1 MNNYPAKTMMDQMA
15 THGRYGDSMLVHM
28 NPVEVAGL
36 ASLSPTG
43 QLTTNPVTGQ
53 PEAFLP
59 FLAPLLGI
67 AGGAM
72 GLSTLGTAAL
82 TGIGTAAITGDLK
95 RGLISGLTAG
105 VAGGIGDM
113 VAGGA
118 EAAAAGVDAAT
129 SATDLATQQAIEGVS
144 GTLESGIDRALTGA
158 VDSGLTAGTD
168 IAGQLAETQA
178 GLAGIAPEAGDFA
191 GQLAQSQGSMN
202 AVMGGASDPAS
213 GFAGFS
219 DRIDDAVNGMSGMQ
233 RTMAIGVGS
242 GQLAQMDAMDAQAE
256 QAAQLEQESYEKR
269 MQAYND
275 LQGAYAAAQPGIARG
290 MSPMRAGM
298 SNLLPNPYVP
308 TMGAAAGGYIKRM
321 AEGGETSP
329 LGTEPTQEEARVLA
343 LASNRKALSAEDQ
356 AILQGYYSRRNED
369 MAAAQQAEQDAEA
382 AESGIVDGVFKIPDG
397 ATNAEALN
405 YLYTAGMIRPED
417 YNWFNTHFSQTGSG
431 SSQYFASDSFPGI
444 NDYLEQ
450 NNFNDENKAKVRR
463 VLGALDQAQ
472 TTGIKEEDLNYL
484 TEGAVKNFNIFG
496 GPGGNLGYGGI
507 DPISVQAGLRGGHS
521 VAPPPDYMTGFE
533 PEFSYFQD
541 DPNNIKIPTRM
552 YRPTQQGIESE
563 GDYFDPILDKEQYLE
578 QLQDYYRRL
587 ANYTPAEVEYPEEE
601 DSIEDDPDNQGS
613 DDNEGGDDEYYPPVD
628 EGEDPAE
635 GPGGGDPSE
644 PGGGGQPYVGPG
656 GNTSS
661 QWQTNK
667 ANILKKVQ
675 DGTASA
681 SDQQWYNDW
690 VTAGRPETQK
700 EMNDWRANNPFA
712 VPQSQTEDDSGEL
725 TKEEVESVQAEVQ
738 GGGSGLTFGGQ
749 SATPQ
754 KGGSKPT
761 IPSPGSAAY
770 NKMKKE
776 NPELLAQLEAERDA
790 ARAATKAKTPK
801 ADPNAG
807 PRPEGVSQYV
817 WDRASS
823 GDLTGL
829 NPTSVTRNESQRQA
843 LIDAG
848 YGGFV
853 DQAAQ
858 KGYEQR
864 VAHYMSNGA
873 TREEAE
879 RTAQQGMAEGG
890 PTDKVMLRTPMGEQP
905 VEGGGIANVPTG
917 MTASMPTEEEFQM
930 VAAALLG
937 MTEEADAII
946 DMFVSKYG
954 PEMFAK
960 LREMILK
967 ENVPN
972 AQTEGMIDGPG
983 GGMDDMVGG
992 MIGSQQPVA
1001 VSPGEYIV
1009 PADVVSGLGDGSSDA
1024 GARELDGMM
1033 DRVRMARGGTTN
1045 QAPQIDSQRI
1055 LPA

>member
-1 MNNYPAKTMMDQMA
+1 MNKYPAKTMMDQMA
-15 THGRYGDSMLVHM
+15 TQGRYGDSMLVHM

-118 EAAAAGVDAAT
+118 EAATAGVEAAT
-129 SATDLATQQAIEGVS
+129 SAADVATQQALDGVS
-144 GTLESGIDRALTGA
+144 GTLESGIDRALAGA
-158 VDSGLTAGTD
+158 VDGGVSAGTD
-168 IAGQLAETQA
+168 IAGQLAQTQ
-178 GLAGIAPEAGDFA
+178 GNLAALAPEAGDIA

-202 AVMGGASDPAS
+202 AAIGGAPESAS

-219 DRIDDAVNGMSGMQ
+219 DRVDDVVNNMSGMQ
-233 RTMAIGVGS
+233 RTLAIGTGS

-256 QAAQLEQESYEKR
+256 QAAELERESHEKR

-275 LQGAYAAAQPGIARG
+275 LQAAYGAAQPGIATG
-290 MSPMRAGM
+290 MSPMRAGI
-298 SNLLPNPYVP
+298 SNLIPDPYIP
-308 TMGAAAGGYIKRM
+308 TMGASGGGYIKRM

-329 LGTEPTQEEARVLA
+329 LVVEPTQEEARVLA
-343 LASNRKALSAEDQ
+343 SASGRKALSAEDQ
-356 AILQGYYSRRNED
+356 NILQGYYNRRNEQ
-369 MAAAQQAEQDAEA
+369 MAANQQAEADAAA
-382 AESGIVDGVFKIPDG
+382 AESGIVDGVFRIPDG
-397 ATNAEALN
+397 ATNREALN
-405 YLYTAGMIRPED
+405 YLLQAGMIRQED
-417 YNWFNTHFSQTGSG
+417 FNWFQEHFGQSGSG
-431 SSQYFASDSFPGI
+431 DSQYLASESFPGI
-444 NDYLEQ
+444 DKYLEQ

-472 TTGIKEEDLNYL
+472 TTGIKEDQLNYL
-484 TEGAVKNFNIFG
+484 TEGALTSFNPYG
-496 GPGGNLGYGGI
+496 GRGGNAGYGGI
-507 DPISVQAGLRGGHS
+507 DPISVQAGLRGAHS

-541 DPNNIKIPTRM
+541 DPNNIRVPTRM

-563 GDYFDPILDKEQYLE
+563 GGYFDPILDKEEYLA
-578 QLQDYYRRL
+578 QLKDYYRRL
-587 ANYTPAEVEYPEEE
+587 ANYTPAEVEYPEETPSE
-601 DSIEDDPDNQGS
+601 TDDPDNQGP
-613 DDNEGGDDEYYPPVD
+613 DDNEGGEGDPGYPPT
-628 EGEDPAE
+628 E
-635 GPGGGDPSE
+635 GPENPE
-644 PGGGGQPYVGPG
+644 PPYVGPG

-675 DGTASA
+675 NGTATA
-681 SDQQWYNDW
+681 SEQQWYDDW
-690 VTAGRPETQK
+690 VRAGKPETQK
-700 EMNDWRANNPFA
+700 EMNDWRENNPFV
-712 VPQSQTEDDSGEL
+712 VPSSPSAPAPQEDEAAPQ
-725 TKEEVESVQAEVQ
+725 E
-738 GGGSGLTFGGQ
+738 GLTLGGE
-749 SATPQ
+749 SAVSASGPG
-754 KGGSKPT
+754 KGASKPT

-770 NKMKKE
+770 YRMQKE
-776 NPELLAQLEAERDA
+776 NPELLAQLEADRNA
-790 ARAATKAKTPK
+790 ARAASKASTPQ

-807 PRPEGVSQYV
+807 PKPEGVSDYV
-817 WDRASS
+817 WARVSS

-843 LIDAG
+843 LVDAG
-848 YGGFV
+848 YGDFV

-879 RTAQQGMAEGG
+879 KTAAQGMAEGG
-890 PTDKVMLRTPMGEQP
+890 PTADKVMLRTPMGEQP
-905 VEGGGIANVPTG
+905 VEAGGIANIPTG
-917 MTASMPTEEEFQM
+917 MSASMPSEEEFQM
-930 VAAALLG
+930 LAAALMG
-937 MTEEADAII
+937 MTDQADAII
-946 DMFVSKYG
+946 NMFVEKYG
-954 PEMFAK
+954 SEMFSQI
-960 LREMILK
+960 RDMILK
-967 ENVPN
+967 QGVPG
-972 AQTEGMIDGPG
+972 AQTEGMIQGAG

-1045 QAPQIDSQRI
+1045 QAPPVNAQGVM
-1055 LPA
+1055 PA